1 MWNVFLK
8 QIRRRILWNRKNCSF
23 YLGKE
28 GEERQYKENVKRK
41 PREKQ
46 KMFYSMETLAANG

>member
-1 MWNVFLK
+1 
-8 QIRRRILWNRKNCSF
+8 
-23 YLGKE
+23 LGKE